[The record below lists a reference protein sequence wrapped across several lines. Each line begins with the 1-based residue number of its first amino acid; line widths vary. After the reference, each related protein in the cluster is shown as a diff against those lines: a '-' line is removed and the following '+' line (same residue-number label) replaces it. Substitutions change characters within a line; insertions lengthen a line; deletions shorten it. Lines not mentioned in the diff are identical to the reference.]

1 MSRRVV
7 IVGDVMLDVVVK
19 PTGPIATTS
28 DTPARVRIARGGSGA
43 NIAVALAATGHHV
56 VYVGA
61 CGDDTGRQVVERALR
76 EDKVEPRLEVVSGST
91 GVVVALVGDDA
102 QRSMLTDRGANQR
115 LSQAHVTTVLDEPF
129 DHVHVSGYTLL
140 DAETRG
146 VGVAALRRARDAGR
160 TSSVD
165 VCSVGPLR
173 DVGAQVFLVSAREA
187 GQLFAN
193 AEEAMA
199 LSGCDDVDAARE
211 TLARS
216 FAEVVITR
224 GPEGA
229 DAATSNSKAHADSRS
244 ADVLDT
250 TGAGDAATGAYLGA
264 RLSGAT
270 LDQALSLA
278 MSASAIVVRTL
289 GAQGYSRL

>member
-1 MSRRVV
+1 VTKRVV

-19 PTGPIATTS
+19 PIATIVTGS
-28 DTPARVRIARGGSGA
+28 DTPARVRISRGGSGA
-43 NIAVALAATGHHV
+43 NIAVALAAMGHQV
-56 VYVGA
+56 IYVGA
-61 CGDDTGRQVVERALR
+61 CADDTSRMIVERALR
-76 EDKVEPRLEVVSGST
+76 ADKVESRLEVVGGST
-91 GVVVALVGDDA
+91 GVVVALVGEDA
-102 QRSMLTDRGANQR
+102 QRSMLTDRGANIR
-115 LSQAHVTTVLDEPF
+115 LSEGHVTSVLDEPF

-146 VGVAALRRARDAGR
+146 VGVAALRVAREAGR

-165 VCSVGPLR
+165 VCSAGPLR
-173 DVGAQVFLVSAREA
+173 EVGPGVFLVAAREA

-193 AEEAMA
+193 AEEAMV
-199 LSGCDDVDAARE
+199 LSGCDDVESARE
-211 TLARS
+211 SLSRS

-224 GPEGA
+224 GSDGA
-229 DAATSNSKAHADSRS
+229 DAMTSTSRAHADSRS

-264 RLSGAT
+264 RFSGAT
-270 LDQALSLA
+270 LDQALALA
-278 MSASAIVVRTL
+278 MAASAIVVRTL